1 MLDANRI
8 QQNGK
13 EKRCFET
20 LSLLQMNT
28 TGLPVYRGIFS
39 TRCIRNAMSFTS
51 PNSTFFRKIQD
62 LYRCF
67 SSYRC
72 SCLRVSFSLLLRNR
86 GNCIFGSIER
96 SACPTTISKCY
107 IPSNDAKTG
116 CFLLE
121 FSWNIRTRSVELFIT
136 NALVMVSFSLSYFH
150 QHKYIANPQNTV
162 RTMKSINQIN

>member
-1 MLDANRI
+1 MKLTAGASDENHWAPSVSADI
-8 QQNGK
+8 FYTVYS
-13 EKRCFET
+13 KRNVIYIT
-20 LSLLQMNT
+20 KIN
-28 TGLPVYRGIFS
+28 IFS
-39 TRCIRNAMSFTS
+39 KRFKTYIVIS
-51 PNSTFFRKIQD
+51 PI
-62 LYRCF
+62 
-67 SSYRC
+67 YRC

-136 NALVMVSFSLSYFH
+136 NALVMASFSLSYFH
-150 QHKYIANPQNTV
+150 QHKNIANPQNTV